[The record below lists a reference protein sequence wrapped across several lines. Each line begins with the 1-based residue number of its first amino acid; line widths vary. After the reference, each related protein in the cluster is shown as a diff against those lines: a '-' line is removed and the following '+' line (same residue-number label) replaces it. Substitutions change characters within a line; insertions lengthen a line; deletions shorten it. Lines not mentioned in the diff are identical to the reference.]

1 MAFYYDAGGRYP
13 EGGFWYGEGCTF
25 CAGTGYSDRTGVYE
39 LLRLTPEMRKLLV
52 QNPTHDEVRT
62 LAMSQG
68 MRTLRQEA
76 IALVAA
82 GGTTVAEVVRSIYTL

>member
-1 MAFYYDAGGRYP
+1 
-13 EGGFWYGEGCTF
+13 
-25 CAGTGYSDRTGVYE
+25 
-39 LLRLTPEMRKLLV
+39 MRKLLV